1 MTDRKKGKAS
11 EPDEQAAPGFAF
23 DMGQDRMLRRS
34 PPTSKPGST
43 PGETPEA
50 TPASEAGSKPQS
62 KPESKPEST
71 ARSDREPALPSKNQP
86 SDATPPDEPASK
98 DKPHYHGHRDRLR
111 DRFVQNQD
119 ALPDYEI
126 LELLLFSAIPRK
138 DVKPLA
144 KSLIAEFGSL
154 GAVLSAPITQL
165 TRHDGISDNT
175 AIFLRAVRQAGLEL
189 TREEVMD
196 RPVITAWRQLL
207 DYCHALMAREPREQ
221 FRILFLDKKNR
232 LIADEVQQEGT
243 VDHTPAY
250 PREIVKRALEIGS
263 TALILVHNHPSGD
276 PEPSQADKDMT
287 RQIVD
292 AARPIGIVVHDHV
305 IISRTGHSSFRSLGL
320 L

>member
-1 MTDRKKGKAS
+1 
-11 EPDEQAAPGFAF
+11 
-23 DMGQDRMLRRS
+23 MLRRS
-34 PPTSKPGST
+34 PADTDIT
-43 PGETPEA
+43 ETPA
-50 TPASEAGSKPQS
+50 LQDA
-62 KPESKPEST
+62 
-71 ARSDREPALPSKNQP
+71 ALPGDSAP
-86 SDATPPDEPASK
+86 SLDDADASASPVAK
-98 DKPHYHGHRDRLR
+98 DKPHYHGHRERLR
-111 DRFVQNQD
+111 ERFVQNQD
-119 ALPDYEI
+119 GLPDYEV

-144 KSLIAEFGSL
+144 KDLIAQFGSL
-154 GAVLSAPITQL
+154 GAVLSAPIDQL
-165 TRHDGISDNT
+165 TRQNGVSQNT
-175 AIFLRAVRQAGLEL
+175 AVFLRAVRTAGLHL
-189 TREEVMD
+189 TREEVLD

-292 AARPIGIVVHDHV
+292 AARPLGIVVHDHV
-305 IISRTGHSSFRSLGL
+305 IISRAGHSSFRSLGL